1 MEKTSAERMAKMR
14 KHKTK
19 DEKDKECQKDC
30 ERKRKKIAEMSEDQL
45 IELRPRNKIN
55 KQNSRS
61 KMSHQKKNPIKSKD
75 CIRKFTVLSV
85 IEDSYCKKDYSTP
98 QVQKYLKSEK
108 EYLNVKLPFTR
119 KSQKRLTPSESATV
133 SRTTAMMAKLESP
146 QARGKVVL
154 CIVSRTTEVR
164 SPKSSPRTKGLL
176 EGMLRNENSNAD
188 YNNIKTVLERLKER
202 KGNSANIA
210 KRLLLCTVVR
220 FASLHSEIIL

>member
-1 MEKTSAERMAKMR
+1 MGKTRAERMAKMR

-19 DEKDKECQKDC
+19 DKKDKECQKDC

-45 IELRPRNKIN
+45 IELRLRNKIN

-75 CIRKFTVLSV
+75 CIRKFTVLPV

-98 QVQKYLKSEK
+98 QVQKYLESEK

-154 CIVSRTTEVR
+154 CIVR

-176 EGMLRNENSNAD
+176 EGMLRNENSNAE
-188 YNNIKTVLERLKER
+188 YNNIKTVFERLKER